1 MATLLGV
8 VLVLGGLLMIVFH
21 RSAANFINESDDMAL
36 QGRSHPLGRSSSLSV
51 LLPGVGLLGYG
62 LWILW
67 ISLR

>member
-1 MATLLGV
+1 
-8 VLVLGGLLMIVFH
+8 MIVFH